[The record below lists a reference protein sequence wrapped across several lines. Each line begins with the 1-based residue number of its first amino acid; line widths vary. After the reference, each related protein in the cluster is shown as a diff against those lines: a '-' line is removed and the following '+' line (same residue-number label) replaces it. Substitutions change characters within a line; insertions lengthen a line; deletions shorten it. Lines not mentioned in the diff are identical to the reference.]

1 MFKFA
6 AISGIQE
13 KHWSMTGSDIARVF
27 EKLRRDR
34 PWLDR
39 LAIFAN
45 GPTVQIVDK
54 YADAPVNWGDLQQ

>member
-1 MFKFA
+1 
-6 AISGIQE
+6 
-13 KHWSMTGSDIARVF
+13 MTGSDIARVF